1 LTARIAFGEARA
13 AHVPNAAPEAPER
26 RYALRQVKQRLHQ
39 ASFREGVLAA
49 YGDRCAISN
58 LPGHRLI
65 DAAHIVADGHG
76 ELGQPV
82 IRNGIAL
89 SKIHQVAFDA
99 NLIGIDP
106 EGQVH
111 VSERLLAMHDGP
123 MLEQG
128 LKAFAG
134 RLIPPPR
141 RQIDRPDRDRLAQR
155 FEEFKMAG

>member
-1 LTARIAFGEARA
+1 MPTSRPPPRR
-13 AHVPNAAPEAPER
+13 NPER

-65 DAAHIVADGHG
+65 DAAHIVADGHE

-89 SKIHQVAFDA
+89 SKIHHAAFDA

-106 EGQVH
+106 DGRVH

-134 RLIPPPR
+134 RLMRPPQR
-141 RQIDRPDRDRLAQR
+141 EVDRPDRDRLAQR
-155 FEEFKMAG
+155 FEEFRRAA